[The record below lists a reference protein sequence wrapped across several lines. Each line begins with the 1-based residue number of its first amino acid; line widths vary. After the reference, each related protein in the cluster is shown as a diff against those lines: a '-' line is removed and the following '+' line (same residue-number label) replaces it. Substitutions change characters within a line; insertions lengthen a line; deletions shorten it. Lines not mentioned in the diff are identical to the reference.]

1 MKAYLTK
8 RKNTYKSRP
17 RMSETIGDVG
27 GYGNPYLKMTYH
39 RPSGL
44 PVSGGSVSP
53 R

>member
-1 MKAYLTK
+1 MKATQRKK
-8 RKNTYKSRP
+8 RTYKSRP

-27 GYGNPYLKMTYH
+27 GYGNPYLKMTYQV
-39 RPSGL
+39 SGR